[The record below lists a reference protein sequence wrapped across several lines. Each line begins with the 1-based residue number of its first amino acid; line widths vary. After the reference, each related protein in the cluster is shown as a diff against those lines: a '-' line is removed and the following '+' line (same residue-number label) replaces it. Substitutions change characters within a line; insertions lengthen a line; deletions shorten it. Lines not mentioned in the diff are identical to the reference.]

1 MHKKIKL
8 ALVIVV
14 SVTVIG
20 TGIWFG
26 IQKFNRTKVEVYR
39 VEELKQMIW
48 GESSSL
54 EGIITSDVSQK
65 VQLSEN
71 QIVQEVFVQEGQ
83 EVKEG
88 TPLLS
93 YDMTLVHINLETEK
107 LNNQQLQIKKKGLED
122 TLAKIKKKKV
132 TNTALNTEYQLTF
145 LSHSDNSEWAEEPSN
160 QPENPDKPEN
170 PETPENPDKPEK
182 PETPENPENPEKPE
196 TPENPE
202 KPDKPETPEKPDTPE
217 PSETEAEV
225 YEKLYGDITLESRPN
240 GKTENAKPYKGD
252 GTKEEPYRYLCKEGV
267 LVQGAFLNQ
276 LAGFTTKDETEEKAA
291 KHCILEVRT
300 GGKPDGVLLA
310 AIYLNGEKIKEPL
323 EAGKWYKTSLGKYDV
338 VLDNNKNQ
346 GEDKTDKPDD
356 NKANNKADNSEEQ
369 DQYNKWNPDENPD
382 EEIQNPS
389 DEFLE
394 NMEFTEAVP
403 QETIIDG
410 YTKEEKEKAI
420 TETNA
425 EIRTVKLDIKSSDL
439 KIAQIEKELEN
450 QEVKST
456 INGVVK
462 KVGDKDKGQ
471 TDGEAFLE
479 IQSTQGIYVKG
490 MVDEYQREK
499 LKVGSQ
505 ISGTAYDSGVSFEA
519 EVKEISTYPVSSNYS
534 NSNNSALSYY
544 SFTAYIQDVQ
554 GLKNQE
560 SVSME
565 LPAEEMDASGIYLNR
580 EYVREKDGEDFVYK
594 EENGKLVKQPVKTGK
609 IFYGMV
615 EIKSG
620 ITEEDFIAF
629 PYGKKVKEGASVKET
644 SAEDAYNMY
653 GGLG

>member
-71 QIVQEVFVQEGQ
+71 QIVQEVFVQVGQ

-202 KPDKPETPEKPDTPE
+202 NPDKPETPEKPDTPE

-505 ISGTAYDSGVSFEA
+505 ISGTAYESGVSFEA

>member
-8 ALVIVV
+8 ALIIVA

-26 IQKFNRTKVEVYR
+26 VQKFNRTKVEVYR

-54 EGIITSDVSQK
+54 EGIITSNVSQK
-65 VQLSEN
+65 VQLSGN

-160 QPENPDKPEN
+160 QPENPDKPEKPETPENPDKPEN
-170 PETPENPDKPEK
+170 PETPENPDKPEN
-182 PETPENPENPEKPE
+182 PETPENPEN
-196 TPENPE
+196 
-202 KPDKPETPEKPDTPE
+202 PDKPETPEKPDTPE

-225 YEKLYGDITLESRPN
+225 YEKLYGDITLESCPN
-240 GKTENAKPYKGD
+240 GKIENAKPYKGD

-300 GGKPDGVLLA
+300 GDKPDGVLLA

-338 VLDNNKNQ
+338 VLDDNKNQ
-346 GEDKTDKPDD
+346 GEDKPEN
-356 NKANNKADNSEEQ
+356 NKADNKADNSEEQ
-369 DQYNKWNPDENPD
+369 DPSNEWNPDENPD

-394 NMEFTEAVP
+394 DMEFTEAVP
-403 QETIIDG
+403 QEAIIDG

-490 MVDEYQREK
+490 MVDEYQRKK

-505 ISGTAYDSGVSFEA
+505 ISGTAYESGVSFEA
-519 EVKEISTYPVSSNYS
+519 EVKEISTYPVSSKYS

-594 EENGKLVKQPVKTGK
+594 EENGRLVKQPVKTGK

-629 PYGKKVKEGASVKET
+629 PYGKKVKEGASVKEI

>member
-8 ALVIVV
+8 ALVIVI

-160 QPENPDKPEN
+160 QPENPDKPE
-170 PETPENPDKPEK
+170 K
-182 PETPENPENPEKPE
+182 PETPENPEN
-196 TPENPE
+196 
-202 KPDKPETPEKPDTPE
+202 PDKPETPEKPDTPE

-225 YEKLYGDITLESRPN
+225 YEKLYGDITLESCPN
-240 GKTENAKPYKGD
+240 GKIENAKPYKGD

-300 GGKPDGVLLA
+300 GDKPDGVLLA

-369 DQYNKWNPDENPD
+369 DQYNKWNPDENSD

-505 ISGTAYDSGVSFEA
+505 ISGTAYESGVSFEA

-594 EENGKLVKQPVKTGK
+594 EENGRLVKQPVKTGK

>member
-8 ALVIVV
+8 ALIIVA

-26 IQKFNRTKVEVYR
+26 VQKFNRTKVEVYR

-54 EGIITSDVSQK
+54 EGIITSNVSQK

-182 PETPENPENPEKPE
+182 PETPENPENP
-196 TPENPE
+196 
-202 KPDKPETPEKPDTPE
+202 DKPETPEKPDTPE

-300 GGKPDGVLLA
+300 GDKPDGVLLA

-346 GEDKTDKPDD
+346 GEDKTDKSDD

-505 ISGTAYDSGVSFEA
+505 ISGTAYESGVSFEA
-519 EVKEISTYPVSSNYS
+519 EVKEISTYPVSSKYS

>member
-8 ALVIVV
+8 ALIIVA

-26 IQKFNRTKVEVYR
+26 VQKFNRTKVEVYR

-54 EGIITSDVSQK
+54 EGIITSNVSQK
-65 VQLSEN
+65 VQLSGN

-170 PETPENPDKPEK
+170 PETPENP
-182 PETPENPENPEKPE
+182 EN
-196 TPENPE
+196 
-202 KPDKPETPEKPDTPE
+202 PDKPETPEKPDTPE

-225 YEKLYGDITLESRPN
+225 YEKLYGDITLESCPN
-240 GKTENAKPYKGD
+240 GKIENAKPYKGD

-276 LAGFTTKDETEEKAA
+276 LAGFTTKDETEEKAT

-300 GGKPDGVLLA
+300 GDKPDGVLLA

-338 VLDNNKNQ
+338 VLDDNKNQ
-346 GEDKTDKPDD
+346 GEDKPEN
-356 NKANNKADNSEEQ
+356 NKVDNKADNSEEQ
-369 DQYNKWNPDENPD
+369 APSNEWNPDENPD

-394 NMEFTEAVP
+394 DMEFTEAVP
-403 QETIIDG
+403 QEAIIDG

-479 IQSTQGIYVKG
+479 IQSTKGIYVKG
-490 MVDEYQREK
+490 MVDEYQRKK

-505 ISGTAYDSGVSFEA
+505 ISGTAYESGVLFEA
-519 EVKEISTYPVSSNYS
+519 EVKEISTYPVSSKYS

-565 LPAEEMDASGIYLNR
+565 LPAEEMDASGIYLKR

-594 EENGKLVKQPVKTGK
+594 EENGRLVKQPVKTGK

-629 PYGKKVKEGASVKET
+629 PYGKKVKEGASVKEI

>member
-8 ALVIVV
+8 ALIIVA

-26 IQKFNRTKVEVYR
+26 VQKFNRTKVEVYR

-54 EGIITSDVSQK
+54 EGIITSNVSQK
-65 VQLSEN
+65 VQLSGN

-132 TNTALNTEYQLTF
+132 TNTALNTECQLTF

-160 QPENPDKPEN
+160 QPENPDKPE
-170 PETPENPDKPEK
+170 
-182 PETPENPENPEKPE
+182 KPE

-202 KPDKPETPEKPDTPE
+202 KPEKPETPETPEKPDTPE

-225 YEKLYGDITLESRPN
+225 YEKLYGDITLESCPN
-240 GKTENAKPYKGD
+240 GKIENAKPYKGD

-300 GGKPDGVLLA
+300 GDKPDGVLLA

-346 GEDKTDKPDD
+346 GEDKPEN
-356 NKANNKADNSEEQ
+356 NKADNKADNSEEQ
-369 DQYNKWNPDENPD
+369 DPSNEWNPD

-394 NMEFTEAVP
+394 DMEFTEAVP
-403 QETIIDG
+403 QEAIIDG

-479 IQSTQGIYVKG
+479 IQSTKGIYVKG
-490 MVDEYQREK
+490 MVDEYQRKK

-505 ISGTAYDSGVSFEA
+505 ISGTAYESGVSFEA

-565 LPAEEMDASGIYLNR
+565 LPAEEMDASGIYLKR

-594 EENGKLVKQPVKTGK
+594 EEKGRLENQPVKTGK

-629 PYGKKVKEGASVKET
+629 PYGKKVKEGASVKEI

>member
-8 ALVIVV
+8 ALIIVV

-26 IQKFNRTKVEVYR
+26 VQKFNRTKVEVYR

-54 EGIITSDVSQK
+54 EGIITSNVSQK
-65 VQLSEN
+65 VRLSEN

-122 TLAKIKKKKV
+122 TLAKIQKKKV

-145 LSHSDNSEWAEEPSN
+145 LSHSDNSERTEEPSN
-160 QPENPDKPEN
+160 QPENPDKPEK

-182 PETPENPENPEKPE
+182 PETPENPEN
-196 TPENPE
+196 
-202 KPDKPETPEKPDTPE
+202 PDKPETPEKPDTPE

-225 YEKLYGDITLESRPN
+225 YEKLYGDITLESHPN
-240 GKTENAKPYKGD
+240 GKIENAKPYKGD

-276 LAGFTTKDETEEKAA
+276 LAGFTIMDETEEKTA

-300 GGKPDGVLLA
+300 GDKPDGVLLA

-338 VLDNNKNQ
+338 VLDDNKNQ

-356 NKANNKADNSEEQ
+356 NKADNKADNSEEQ
-369 DQYNKWNPDENPD
+369 DPSDEWNPDESSD

-394 NMEFTEAVP
+394 DMEFTEAVP

-425 EIRTVKLDIKSSDL
+425 EIRSVKLDIKSSDL

-505 ISGTAYDSGVSFEA
+505 ISGTAYESGVSFEA

-565 LPAEEMDASGIYLNR
+565 LPAEEMDASGIYLSR

-629 PYGKKVKEGASVKET
+629 PYGKKVKEGASVKEI

>member
-8 ALVIVV
+8 TLITVASIA
-14 SVTVIG
+14 VIG
-20 TGIWFG
+20 AGIWFG
-26 IQKFNRTKVEVYR
+26 VQKFNQTKVDVYQ

-54 EGIITSDVSQK
+54 EGTITSTISQK

-71 QIVQEVFVQEGQ
+71 QIVEEVFVQEGQ
-83 EVKEG
+83 EVEEG

-93 YDMTLVHINLETEK
+93 YDMTLVNINLETEK
-107 LNNQQLQIKKKGLED
+107 INNEQLQIKKRGLED

-132 TNTALNTEYQLTF
+132 TQTARKENYKISFLSNTE
-145 LSHSDNSEWAEEPSN
+145 NEEN
-160 QPENPDKPEN
+160 QGQQPENPETPETPDQPEGPDKPEIPETPDKPEN
-170 PETPENPDKPEK
+170 PE
-182 PETPENPENPEKPE
+182 NPEIPEQP
-196 TPENPE
+196 
-202 KPDKPETPEKPDTPE
+202 
-217 PSETEAEV
+217 ETEAEV
-225 YEKLYGDITLESRPN
+225 YEKLYGDITLESHPD
-240 GKTENAKPYKGD
+240 GKIENAKPYKGD
-252 GTKEEPYRYLCKEGV
+252 GTKEEPYRYLCKEAV

-276 LAGFTTKDETEEKAA
+276 LAGFTTKDETEEKMA
-291 KHCILEVRT
+291 KHCILEIRA
-300 GGKPDGVLLA
+300 GDNPDGVLLA

-323 EAGKWYKTSLGKYDV
+323 EAGKWYKTSLGRYDL
-338 VLDNNKNQ
+338 VLEENQNPGEHKPNDNEQDNNQEPEIDPNPEEPSNEEGQ
-346 GEDKTDKPDD
+346 DE
-356 NKANNKADNSEEQ
+356 EEQ
-369 DQYNKWNPDENPD
+369 AEEVPND
-382 EEIQNPS
+382 EE
-389 DEFLE
+389 EFLE
-394 NMEFTEAVP
+394 DMEFTEAIP
-403 QETIIDG
+403 QEAIIDG

-450 QEVKST
+450 QVVKST

-462 KVGDKDKGQ
+462 KVGDKEKGQ
-471 TDGEAFLE
+471 IDGEAFLE

-490 MVDEYQREK
+490 IADEYQREK
-499 LKVGSQ
+499 LKEGSQ
-505 ISGTAYDSGVSFEA
+505 ISGTAYESGVSFDA
-519 EVKEISTYPVSSNYS
+519 EVKEISTYPISSNYS

-544 SFTAYIQDVQ
+544 SFTAYIQDAQ

-565 LPAEEMDASGIYLNR
+565 LPAEEMDASGIYLSR

-644 SAEDAYNMY
+644 STEDAYNMY

>member
-8 ALVIVV
+8 ALIIVA

-26 IQKFNRTKVEVYR
+26 VQKFNRTKVEVYR

-54 EGIITSDVSQK
+54 EGIITSNVSQK
-65 VQLSEN
+65 VQLSGN

-132 TNTALNTEYQLTF
+132 TNTALNTECQLTF

-160 QPENPDKPEN
+160 QPENPDKPEK
-170 PETPENPDKPEK
+170 PETPENPDKPE
-182 PETPENPENPEKPE
+182 T
-196 TPENPE
+196 
-202 KPDKPETPEKPDTPE
+202 PETPEKPDTPE

-225 YEKLYGDITLESRPN
+225 YEKLYGDITLESCPN
-240 GKTENAKPYKGD
+240 GKIENAKPYKGD

-300 GGKPDGVLLA
+300 GDKPDGVLLA

-346 GEDKTDKPDD
+346 GEDKPEN
-356 NKANNKADNSEEQ
+356 NKADNKADNSEEQ
-369 DQYNKWNPDENPD
+369 DPSNEWNPD

-394 NMEFTEAVP
+394 DMEFTEAVP
-403 QETIIDG
+403 QEAIIDG

-479 IQSTQGIYVKG
+479 IQSTKGIYVKG
-490 MVDEYQREK
+490 MVDEYQRKK

-505 ISGTAYDSGVSFEA
+505 ISGTAYESGVSFEA

-565 LPAEEMDASGIYLNR
+565 LPAEEMDASGIYLKR

-594 EENGKLVKQPVKTGK
+594 EENGRLVKQPVKTGK

-629 PYGKKVKEGASVKET
+629 PYGKKVKEGASVKEI

>member
-1 MHKKIKL
+1 MR
-8 ALVIVV
+8 
-14 SVTVIG
+14 
-20 TGIWFG
+20 
-26 IQKFNRTKVEVYR
+26 Q
-39 VEELKQMIW
+39 
-48 GESSSL
+48 
-54 EGIITSDVSQK
+54 
-65 VQLSEN
+65 
-71 QIVQEVFVQEGQ
+71 
-83 EVKEG
+83 
-88 TPLLS
+88 
-93 YDMTLVHINLETEK
+93 
-107 LNNQQLQIKKKGLED
+107 KKKQRSIVFW
-122 TLAKIKKKKV
+122 K
-132 TNTALNTEYQLTF
+132 
-145 LSHSDNSEWAEEPSN
+145 SE
-160 QPENPDKPEN
+160 
-170 PETPENPDKPEK
+170 
-182 PETPENPENPEKPE
+182 
-196 TPENPE
+196 
-202 KPDKPETPEKPDTPE
+202 
-217 PSETEAEV
+217 
-225 YEKLYGDITLESRPN
+225 
-240 GKTENAKPYKGD
+240 
-252 GTKEEPYRYLCKEGV
+252 
-267 LVQGAFLNQ
+267 
-276 LAGFTTKDETEEKAA
+276 
-291 KHCILEVRT
+291 T

-505 ISGTAYDSGVSFEA
+505 ISGTAYESGVSFEA
-519 EVKEISTYPVSSNYS
+519 EVKEISTYPVSSKYS

>member
-8 ALVIVV
+8 ALIIVV

-26 IQKFNRTKVEVYR
+26 VQKFNRTKVEVYR

-54 EGIITSDVSQK
+54 EGIITSNVSQK
-65 VQLSEN
+65 VQLSGN

-122 TLAKIKKKKV
+122 TLAKIQKKKV

-145 LSHSDNSEWAEEPSN
+145 LSHSDNSERTEEPSN
-160 QPENPDKPEN
+160 QPENPDKPEK

-182 PETPENPENPEKPE
+182 PETPENPEN
-196 TPENPE
+196 
-202 KPDKPETPEKPDTPE
+202 PDKPETPEKPDTPE

-300 GGKPDGVLLA
+300 GDKPDGVLLA

-338 VLDNNKNQ
+338 VLDDNKNQ

-356 NKANNKADNSEEQ
+356 NKADNKADNSEEQ
-369 DQYNKWNPDENPD
+369 DPSDEWNPDESSD

-394 NMEFTEAVP
+394 DMEFTEAVP

-425 EIRTVKLDIKSSDL
+425 EIRSVKLDIKSSDL

-505 ISGTAYDSGVSFEA
+505 ISGTAYESGVSFEA

-594 EENGKLVKQPVKTGK
+594 EENGRLVKQPVKTGK

-629 PYGKKVKEGASVKET
+629 PYGKKVKEGASVKEI